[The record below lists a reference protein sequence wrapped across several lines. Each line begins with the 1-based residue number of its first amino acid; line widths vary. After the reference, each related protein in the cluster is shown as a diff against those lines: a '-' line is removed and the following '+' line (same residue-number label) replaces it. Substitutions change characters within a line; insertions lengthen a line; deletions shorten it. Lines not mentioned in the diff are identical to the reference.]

1 MREESLEQFEPV
13 VLSPA
18 LPADSNMAALH
29 DDAEGLAI
37 VLTAPEGASFR
48 IRFRMRLAYRVTDEG
63 DRLRSMEYLDG
74 RAATPTGRIKN
85 SSWLRWFIAET
96 LDIRK
101 GDPLTHWCVVTPN
114 DIVDVLSMEVPVVE
128 RISGN
133 A

>member
-1 MREESLEQFEPV
+1 MD
-13 VLSPA
+13 A
-18 LPADSNMAALH
+18 IH
-29 DDAEGLAI
+29 DDVEGLVI
-37 VLTAPEGASFR
+37 VLMAPEGASFR
-48 IRFRMRLAYRVTDEG
+48 VRFPMRLAFRVTDEG

-74 RAATPTGRIKN
+74 RAATPIGRIKN
-85 SSWLRWFIAET
+85 SSWLRWFIEET

-128 RISGN
+128 RIPSN